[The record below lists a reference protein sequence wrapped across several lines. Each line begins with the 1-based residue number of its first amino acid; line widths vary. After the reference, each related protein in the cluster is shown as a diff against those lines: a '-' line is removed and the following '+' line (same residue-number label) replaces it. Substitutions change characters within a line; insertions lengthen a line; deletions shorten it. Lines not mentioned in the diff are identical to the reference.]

1 MDLGSTLQN
10 ARERTGLSLSDIAAR
25 TRIPMKSLRAIEAND
40 FAVVPAGIF
49 LRGFIRSYA
58 REVGVEP
65 EAAIAEF
72 RAMTEPAEE
81 PAPTAKEEPPAD
93 DDVRSSSFDPELLTV
108 SSGPGWGY
116 ALIAAA
122 LLITVIGVNRYS
134 AAAPPEAPASAP
146 ASAPAPAIAVARP
159 VPPEAPEP
167 AATTGTGVRIELR
180 AGGLCWVKAV
190 ADGQTVVFHLLQP
203 GETHAITAQRD
214 VVLRV
219 GDPAALSYTINGKP
233 GQPLGAA
240 QIPVTVRVD
249 ANGQLSLAS

>member
-25 TRIPMKSLRAIEAND
+25 TRIPLKSLRAIEANN

-49 LRGFIRSYA
+49 VRGFIRSYA

-65 EAAIAEF
+65 EAAIAEY

-81 PAPTAKEEPPAD
+81 PAPKLKEEPPVD
-93 DDVRSSSFDPELLTV
+93 DDVRSSSFDPELLTS

-122 LLITVIGVNRYS
+122 LLITVISVNRYN
-134 AAAPPEAPASAP
+134 AAGPSETPASAP
-146 ASAPAPAIAVARP
+146 TPPASKITATPTVTPEVPQPVAT
-159 VPPEAPEP
+159 A
-167 AATTGTGVRIELR
+167 GDGVRVELR

-203 GETHAITAQRD
+203 GETHSITAQRD

-219 GDPAALSYTINGKP
+219 GDPAALSYTINGRP

-249 ANGQLSLAS
+249 AAGQVSLAS